1 VLAYLVTSKARRRLL
16 ELLWR
21 RGATG
26 TASELAK
33 QARISFTSAYRELKL
48 MERFGLAMSSVD
60 DGREVYAAATDHPDA
75 DLLRGLVSAPQR
87 SAAPTDEA
95 AFATRRRARAL
106 GAPLQVPAEPVA
118 SHDREQ
124 VLVDAVRLSRRDA
137 TLARTIPVLIW
148 RQRRSLD
155 RARLH
160 AAAHKARQKHAV
172 GFFLALTA
180 ELAGDDELALWAES
194 LRDHRARGERSF
206 FDLASAVTSR
216 ELAERRTPA
225 VARRWG
231 YWMDLDMPTFQSTF
245 EKFSSLN
252 VTAPPA

>member
-33 QARISFTSAYRELKL
+33 QARLSFTSAYRELKL
-48 MERFGLAMSSVD
+48 MEGFGLASSAVD
-60 DGREVYAAATDHPDA
+60 GGREVYAAAADHPDA
-75 DLLRGLVSAPQR
+75 ELLRRLVSTPSR
-87 SAAPTDEA
+87 SEAPTDET
-95 AFATRRRARAL
+95 AFAVRRRARAL
-106 GAPLQVPAEPVA
+106 GAPLQVSPEVV
-118 SHDREQ
+118 SREQREQ

-137 TLARTIPVLIW
+137 TLARTLPVLVW
-148 RQRRSLD
+148 RQHRDLD
-155 RARLH
+155 RVRLH
-160 AAAHKARQKHAV
+160 EAAHKARQKHAV

-180 ELAGDDELALWAES
+180 ELAGDDGLAGWAES
-194 LRDHRARGERSF
+194 LRDHRARGARPF
-206 FDLASAVTSR
+206 FDLPSALTSR
-216 ELAERRTPA
+216 DLAERRTPS

-245 EKFSSLN
+245 EKFSGMD
-252 VTAPPA
+252 VPAPS